1 MIGKKLDVGGQA
13 VLEGV
18 MMRGPKSMVIAVRR
32 LDGTIVVKDSKW
44 VPLTQRPL
52 LKWLKWPLIRGATV
66 MVEAL
71 VNGMQALSFSANIA
85 MEDEEAKIS
94 AEKAE
99 AGEVP
104 EPEPS
109 KKSKVGGDAL
119 TGGAI
124 AVSLTL
130 SIVLGMV
137 LFIYVPHVVAAAFF
151 NLVGANPLLDQLP
164 ADAGLWQVLS
174 ADGPVKNP
182 LFHVLVGAIKMTIF
196 VCYILAIRRMKD
208 IYRVFQYHGAEH
220 KSIHVYEAGDE
231 LTVENARKYPTFH
244 PRCGTSFL
252 VFVIIISIFFF
263 AGVFPLI
270 EPLLPAV
277 EGWKVNLVQASVKI
291 PMMLP
296 IAGLSYEF
304 IKWAGKRKT
313 SGVMGFFSIPGRLVQ
328 KLTTVMPDDEQVE
341 VALVSLKRAL
351 EHEGVLSEPEY
362 GNVSFLAAD
371 SG

>member
-1 MIGKKLDVGGQA
+1 
-13 VLEGV
+13 

-32 LDGTIVVKDSKW
+32 QDGSIVVKDSRW
-44 VPLTQRPL
+44 VPLTQRRF

-71 VNGMQALSFSANIA
+71 MNGMQALSFSANVA
-85 MEDEEAKIS
+85 MEDEERKA
-94 AEKAE
+94 AEEAAE
-99 AGEVP
+99 AGEPVEEKP
-104 EPEPS
+104 
-109 KKSKVGGDAL
+109 KGKVGGDAL

-124 AVSLTL
+124 ALSLTL
-130 SIVLGMV
+130 SVVLGMV
-137 LFIYVPHVVAAAFF
+137 LFIYVPHVVAAAVF
-151 NLVGANPLLDQLP
+151 NLLGANPLLEQLP

-174 ADGPVKNP
+174 TDGPVKNP
-182 LFHVLVGAIKMTIF
+182 LFHVLVGVIKMSIF
-196 VCYILAIRRMKD
+196 VGYILAIRQMKD

-220 KSIHVYEAGDE
+220 KSIHVFEAGDE

-270 EPLLPAV
+270 EPLLPQV
-277 EGWKVNLVQASVKI
+277 EGWKVNLLQASVKI
-291 PMMLP
+291 PMMFP

-304 IKWAGKRKT
+304 IKWAGRRKS
-313 SGVMGFFSIPGRLVQ
+313 SGVMSFFSIPGRLVQ

-351 EHEGVLSEPEY
+351 EHEGVLTEPEY
-362 GNVSFLAAD
+362 GNVTFLAAD
-371 SG
+371 SA